1 MDIGEGSHDIIADP
15 VHITNVLHNL
25 TDNALKYSKENPEI
39 TISTS
44 QNEKELIIQFTDR
57 GIGIKKEHLKSIFD
71 KFYRVPTGN
80 IHNVKGFGLGLYY
93 VKLIVE
99 SHKGDIAV
107 KSTLNEGSVF
117 TIKLPFS

>member
-1 MDIGEGSHDIIADP
+1 MIETSVINIIENAIKYAD
-15 VHITNVLHNL
+15 
-25 TDNALKYSKENPEI
+25 SKEILVNVRINNHRCDISI
-39 TISTS
+39 T
-44 QNEKELIIQFTDR
+44 DA
-57 GIGIKKEHLKSIFD
+57 GPGIKESEQRYIFD